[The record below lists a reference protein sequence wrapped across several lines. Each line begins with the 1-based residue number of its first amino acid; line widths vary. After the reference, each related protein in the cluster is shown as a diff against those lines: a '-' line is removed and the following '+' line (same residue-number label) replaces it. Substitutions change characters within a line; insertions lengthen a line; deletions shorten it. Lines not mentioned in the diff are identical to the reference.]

1 MSGNIVSTSS
11 TLNVGNSTSSTVNI
25 NSAATLN
32 LGSTSGTVNVSPST
46 LNLGST
52 DSTVNIRGL
61 PMLFTSITSNFASLS
76 SLSYSIATSNYYA
89 LPYSSTHNLIIQWG
103 FKAPDPADGFVK
115 VNFSPSY
122 DGTPYVFAQ
131 QYRGGTSIGGST
143 SSNNNIVIEDITP
156 TGVRIDTAV
165 NNQAKWNCAWLALG
179 FRAK

>member
-25 NSAATLN
+25 NSAT
-32 LGSTSGTVNVSPST
+32 T

-61 PMLFTSITSNFASLS
+61 PMLFTSITNNFASLS

-103 FKAPDPADGFVK
+103 FKGPDSDGFVK
-115 VNFSPSY
+115 VNFTLSY
-122 DGTPYVFAQ
+122 EGTPYVFAQ
-131 QYRGGTSIGGST
+131 QYRGGTSISGST

-156 TGVRIDTAV
+156 TGVKIDTAV